1 MSMELP
7 SLVALRAFEA
17 TARHLSVTLAA
28 GELHVT
34 PGAVS
39 LQIKEL
45 EAALGVT
52 LFVRR
57 PRRLLLTASGEEY
70 FATLRT
76 AFRMIREATVEL
88 VGRTRLEVL
97 VLSCTPS
104 FAVQW
109 LVPRLGQFEAKN
121 PGVDVRISAC
131 NRVLDLARDGIDLA
145 VRHGFGRYDGLVSER
160 LLDDQLV
167 PVCSP
172 QLLGPE
178 AILTL
183 AELVRLCLL
192 HDEHRHDW
200 RLWLEAAGGASLDE
214 HQGRV
219 FVDSNGAIEAAKA
232 GLGVALVRRSLVAR
246 ELAEGTLLAPMAQGI
261 ASDLAYYLVYPATA
275 LERPAVAALR
285 EWMLMEAGSAVT
297 GAVSPS

>member
-1 MSMELP
+1 MNLP
-7 SLVALRAFEA
+7 SLGALRAFEA

-28 GELHVT
+28 GELNVT

-45 EAALGVT
+45 EAALGIQ

-57 PRRLLLTASGEEY
+57 PRQLILTAPGEQY

-76 AFRMIREATVEL
+76 AFRLMREATVEL
-88 VGRTRLEVL
+88 LGRARLDVL

-104 FAVQW
+104 FAMQW
-109 LVPRLGQFEAKN
+109 LVPRLGGLEARL
-121 PGVDVRISAC
+121 PGVDVRISAS
-131 NRVLDLARDGIDLA
+131 NRKVDLVRDGVDLA

-160 LLDDQLV
+160 LLDDELI

-172 QLLGPE
+172 QLLGE
-178 AILTL
+178 RT
-183 AELVRLCLL
+183 RLCVDDLADLRLL

-200 RLWLEAAGGASLDE
+200 QLWLEAAGASRVDGR
-214 HQGRV
+214 QGTV

-232 GLGVALVRRSLVAR
+232 GLGVALVRLSLVQR
-246 ELAEGTLLAPMAQGI
+246 ELAEGLLLAPIARSV

-275 LERPAVAALR
+275 LERPNVAALR
-285 EWMLMEAGSAVT
+285 QWLLSEAGR
-297 GAVSPS
+297 GASSEVSGH

>member
-1 MSMELP
+1 MNMNLP
-7 SLVALRAFEA
+7 SLGALRAFEA

-28 GELHVT
+28 GELNVT

-45 EAALGVT
+45 EAALGIQ

-57 PRRLLLTASGEEY
+57 PRQLILTAPGEQY

-76 AFRMIREATVEL
+76 AFRLMREATMEL
-88 VGRTRLEVL
+88 LGRARLDVL

-104 FAVQW
+104 FAMQW
-109 LVPRLGQFEAKN
+109 LVPRLGGLEARL
-121 PGVDVRISAC
+121 PGVDVRISAS
-131 NRVLDLARDGIDLA
+131 NRKVDLARDGVDLA

-160 LLDDQLV
+160 LLDDELI

-172 QLLGPE
+172 QLLGE
-178 AILTL
+178 RIRLSVDDL
-183 AELVRLCLL
+183 ADLRLL

-200 RLWLEAAGGASLDE
+200 QLWLEAAGASRVDGR
-214 HQGRV
+214 QGTV

-232 GLGVALVRRSLVAR
+232 GLGVALVRLSLVQR
-246 ELAEGTLLAPMAQGI
+246 ELAEGLLLAPIARSV
-261 ASDLAYYLVYPATA
+261 ASDLAYYLVYPATT
-275 LERPAVAALR
+275 LERPNVAVLR
-285 EWMLMEAGSAVT
+285 QWLLSEAGR
-297 GAVSPS
+297 GASSEVSGH

>member
-1 MSMELP
+1 MNLP
-7 SLVALRAFEA
+7 SLGALRAFEA

-28 GELHVT
+28 GELNVT

-45 EAALGVT
+45 EAALGIQ

-57 PRRLLLTASGEEY
+57 PRQLILTAPGEQY

-76 AFRMIREATVEL
+76 AFRLMREATMEL
-88 VGRTRLEVL
+88 LGRARLDVL

-104 FAVQW
+104 FAMQW
-109 LVPRLGQFEAKN
+109 LVPRLGGLEARL
-121 PGVDVRISAC
+121 PGVDVRISAS
-131 NRVLDLARDGIDLA
+131 NRKVDLARDGVDLA

-160 LLDDQLV
+160 LLDDELI

-172 QLLGPE
+172 QLLGE
-178 AILTL
+178 RIRLSVDDL
-183 AELVRLCLL
+183 ADLRLL

-200 RLWLEAAGGASLDE
+200 QLWLEAAGASRVDGR
-214 HQGRV
+214 QGTV

-232 GLGVALVRRSLVAR
+232 GLGVALVRLSLVQR
-246 ELAEGTLLAPMAQGI
+246 ELAEGLLLAPIARSV
-261 ASDLAYYLVYPATA
+261 ASDLAYYLVYPATT
-275 LERPAVAALR
+275 LERPNVAVLR
-285 EWMLMEAGSAVT
+285 QWLLSEAGR
-297 GAVSPS
+297 GASSEVSGH

>member
-1 MSMELP
+1 MNMNLP
-7 SLVALRAFEA
+7 SLGALRAFEA

-28 GELHVT
+28 GELNVT

-45 EAALGVT
+45 EAALGIQ

-57 PRRLLLTASGEEY
+57 PRQLILTAPGEQY

-76 AFRMIREATVEL
+76 AFRLMREATVEL
-88 VGRTRLEVL
+88 LGRARLDVL

-104 FAVQW
+104 FAMQW
-109 LVPRLGQFEAKN
+109 LVPRLGGLEARL
-121 PGVDVRISAC
+121 PGVDVRISAS
-131 NRVLDLARDGIDLA
+131 NRKVDLARDGVDLA

-160 LLDDQLV
+160 LLDDELI

-172 QLLGPE
+172 QLLGE
-178 AILTL
+178 RIRLSVDDL
-183 AELVRLCLL
+183 ADLRLL

-200 RLWLEAAGGASLDE
+200 QLWLEAAGASRVDGR
-214 HQGRV
+214 QGTV
-219 FVDSNGAIEAAKA
+219 FVDSNGAIEAAKT
-232 GLGVALVRRSLVAR
+232 GLGVALVRLSLVQR
-246 ELAEGTLLAPMAQGI
+246 ELAEGLLLAPIARSV

-275 LERPAVAALR
+275 LERPNVAALR
-285 EWMLMEAGSAVT
+285 QWLLSEAGR
-297 GAVSPS
+297 GASSEVSGH